1 MGVIFLFSRC
11 FVRSKWTSASD
22 VLPSIFLAQTST
34 DAKIQQNDE
43 TAMVDVKAQIV
54 FLEREK

>member
-1 MGVIFLFSRC
+1 MFFPQQMDECIGR
-11 FVRSKWTSASD
+11 AAEY
-22 VLPSIFLAQTST
+22 LPCTST